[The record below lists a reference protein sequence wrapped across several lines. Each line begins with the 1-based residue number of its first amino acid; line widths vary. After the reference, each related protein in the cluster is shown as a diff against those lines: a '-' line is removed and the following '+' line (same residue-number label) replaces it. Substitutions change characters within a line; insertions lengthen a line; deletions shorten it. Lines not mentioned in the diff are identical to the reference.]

1 MVGLGNGSLTV
12 AQQGREMTSVN
23 TGFNPYAQ
31 LGSAYARAAAAQPTL
46 ARILSAADTGNQPD
60 GNAATNLTLSD
71 AARAQLAK
79 VSTSKDFAGVT
90 ADARATLDGLYAAAK
105 VKGPIA
111 ADGKTTVD
119 LSSLD
124 RRSLFAIATNN
135 GGKFSADEQ
144 KTANTELVNRFK
156 DVLAPAVATSKLT
169 GDFSPVYKAA
179 LDFLDSA
186 SGEEKA
192 TAIWSAQR
200 AAVLKGV
207 QATQQNPTTAPA
219 GITDDPVAAYLAQ
232 DASGSPTAT
241 QDISTVARNVRATL
255 DAQANAATA
264 AGKELVFDPRRKT
277 GQQADLSSIDN
288 RSLAAMSLNQDGLF
302 SGLESFAAK
311 QTLGSRNR
319 ASVVAALK
327 QSQTSRDPTQLSLG
341 ILNTYSSMS
350 AEERQAANWTPAFR
364 DNAIA
369 NYNSTRQ
376 IMSILNGA

>member
-1 MVGLGNGSLTV
+1 
-12 AQQGREMTSVN
+12 MTSVN

-46 ARILSAADTGNQPD
+46 ASVLNAADSGNQPD
-60 GNAATNLTLSD
+60 SNAATNLTLSD

-79 VSTSKDFAGVT
+79 DSTSKDFAVVT
-90 ADARATLDGLYAAAK
+90 ADARTALDGLYTAAK
-105 VKGPIA
+105 VKGPIG
-111 ADGKTTVD
+111 ADGKTTID

-135 GGKFSADEQ
+135 GGKFSPDEQ
-144 KTANTELVNRFK
+144 KVANTELVNRFK
-156 DVLAPAVATSKLT
+156 DALAPAAATSKLT
-169 GDFSPVYKAA
+169 GDFSSVYKAA
-179 LDFLDSA
+179 LDFLDGA

-207 QATQQNPTTAPA
+207 QATQQDPTTAPA
-219 GITDDPVAAYLAQ
+219 GIAADPVAAYLAQ
-232 DASGSPTAT
+232 GAGAGTTAT
-241 QDISTVARNVRATL
+241 ANISTVAKNVRATL
-255 DAQANAATA
+255 DAQANAAAA
-264 AGKELVFDPRRKT
+264 AGKELVFDSRRKT

-288 RSLAAMSLNQDGLF
+288 RSLAAISLNQDGLF

-311 QTLGSRNR
+311 QTLDSRNR
-319 ASVVAALK
+319 ASVLAALK
-327 QSQTSRDPTQLSLG
+327 QSQSSGDPTQLSLG

-350 AEERQAANWTPAFR
+350 AEERQAVNWTPAFR

-369 NYNSTRQ
+369 NYKSTSQ
-376 IMSILNGA
+376 IMSILKGA